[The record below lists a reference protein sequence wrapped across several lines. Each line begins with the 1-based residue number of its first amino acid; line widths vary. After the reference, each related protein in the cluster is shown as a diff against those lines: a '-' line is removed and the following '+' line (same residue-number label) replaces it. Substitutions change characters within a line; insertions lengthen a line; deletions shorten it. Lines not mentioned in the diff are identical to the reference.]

1 MRVITIFGRD
11 LVLPFLGWARVR
23 NFENIDDEKR
33 SEMEK
38 YFHELEEM
46 TKEIINGAKKTE
58 DKAKWVA
65 PTIRKLDK
73 LSAIMFES
81 NDICLRAL
89 GSQLKLT
96 ASVPETVRSSLDD
109 IASLRT
115 IETTSRVNIESI
127 LRNDYP
133 RGFYLTTLLL
143 YKWFQSVKDSPNI
156 VVDRI
161 ELGKELI
168 EAGKKLKKDYQST
181 SPVYNIF
188 VKYCNKQMV
197 GIEAMPEILFL
208 VNYLYRIFVEVLYEG
223 GNYITVE
230 KYEEFC
236 NFFGDVCSQIGTGL
250 KYQDRML
257 IASTIL
263 ELYKYT
269 EQLSGEIYENQI

>member
-1 MRVITIFGRD
+1 LRVITIFGRD

-33 SEMEK
+33 SEIEK

-46 TKEIINGAKKTE
+46 TKEIMGDAKKTE

-65 PTIRKLDK
+65 PTIRKLHE
-73 LSAIMFES
+73 LSTIMLES

-96 ASVPETVRSSLDD
+96 ASVPETVRSALDD
-109 IASLRT
+109 IAGQYT
-115 IETTSRVNIESI
+115 IETTSRMKIESI

-156 VVDRI
+156 PVNRI
-161 ELGKELI
+161 ELGEELI
-168 EAGKKLKKDYQST
+168 EAGKNLKRDYKSLR
-181 SPVYNIF
+181 PVYKLF
-188 VKYCNKQMV
+188 VKHCNKQMV
-197 GIEAMPEILFL
+197 GIETMPEILFL

-223 GNYITVE
+223 GNYITIE

-236 NFFGDVCSQIGTGL
+236 ELFGDVCSRIGKGL

-263 ELYKYT
+263 ELYEYT
-269 EQLSGEIYENQI
+269 EQLSGEIYGN

>member
-33 SEMEK
+33 SEIKRHFQEIV
-38 YFHELEEM
+38 EM
-46 TKEIINGAKKTE
+46 TKEIINNAKKTE
-58 DKAKWVA
+58 DKAKWVT
-65 PTIRKLDK
+65 PTIRKLHE
-73 LSAIMFES
+73 LSTIMLES

-89 GSQLKLT
+89 GSQLRLT
-96 ASVPETVRSSLDD
+96 ASVPETVRSALYDT
-109 IASLRT
+109 AGLYT
-115 IETTSRVNIESI
+115 IETTSRMKIESI

-133 RGFYLTTLLL
+133 RGFYLTTLLF
-143 YKWFQSVKDSPNI
+143 YKWFQSVKDAPEIQVN
-156 VVDRI
+156 RI

-168 EAGKKLKKDYQST
+168 EAGKKLKRDYKSL

-197 GIEAMPEILFL
+197 GIETMPEILFL
-208 VNYLYRIFVEVLYEG
+208 VNYLYRVFVEVLYEG
-223 GNYITVE
+223 GNYITIE

-236 NFFGDVCSQIGTGL
+236 ERFGDVCSRIGKGL
-250 KYQDRML
+250 KYQDRLL

-263 ELYKYT
+263 KLYEYT
-269 EQLSGEIYENQI
+269 EQLSGEIYGNQI